1 MVRWI
6 IAGVVLSLN
15 VGIITNVSAVGR
27 YDPDAIPICSLIIT
41 EMTEG
46 RVGLKKAKEIS
57 KVIAESGNRH
67 FGRITCGDMWLFMAM
82 VYIESGFKNGVVNQQ
97 NCRGMFQVHAPSW
110 ARKFGIRYNDLY
122 DPEINADVGIAI
134 FKYYLA
140 LYKNLVAALSA
151 YNSDHPRAAVGYA
164 RSVLSTRQKIKKRY
178 AQLYS
183 SLRDND
189 ERMVAAALSI
199 STNKNMGQRG
209 GP

>member
-6 IAGVVLSLN
+6 IAGVVLSLS
-15 VGIITNVSAVGR
+15 VGIGTNVNAVGR

-46 RVGLKKAKEIS
+46 KIGLKKAKEIS
-57 KVIAESGNRH
+57 NVIAEAGNRH
-67 FGRITCGDMWLFMAM
+67 FGRVTCGDMWLFMAI
-82 VYIESGFKNGVVNQQ
+82 VYIESGFKSGVVNQQ

-110 ARKFGIRYNDLY
+110 ARKFGVRYNDLY

-140 LYKNLVAALSA
+140 LYRNLVSALSA

-164 RSVLSTRQKIKKRY
+164 RSVLNIRQKIKKRY

-189 ERMVAAALSI
+189 AKMVGYTQNL
-199 STNKNMGQRG
+199 NK
-209 GP
+209 